1 METHRYGGAFFY
13 PIWKWLY
20 GIVTAASV
28 DSPGKEG
35 YTVSILIF
43 EVNRMKKEMN
53 FRPLVELAAMPVAQI
68 VLGLILLVNPDGA
81 ISAVCRIL
89 GWMMVAVGLF
99 FVGIYITDKKN
110 RDFGTI
116 LMVLGF
122 GIHLAVD
129 YCRYKESF
137 TSAPFWIWAVVDGL
151 VWLLPALLAFLAGYI
166 SKKKLCKKENSK

>member
-1 METHRYGGAFFY
+1 MAKPPAH
-13 PIWKWLY
+13 KLLY
-20 GIVTAASV
+20 GAS
-28 DSPGKEG
+28 
-35 YTVSILIF
+35 
-43 EVNRMKKEMN
+43 
-53 FRPLVELAAMPVAQI
+53 
-68 VLGLILLVNPDGA
+68 
-81 ISAVCRIL
+81 
-89 GWMMVAVGLF
+89 
-99 FVGIYITDKKN
+99 
-110 RDFGTI
+110 I